1 MKAMVLP
8 QICSMQENKKP
19 HRLVT
24 LPDPVPLEKE
34 ILVRNLLEKGTKN
47 GLDDLPYV
55 I

>member
-8 QICSMQENKKP
+8 QICILRDNKQP
-19 HRLVT
+19 LRLLM

-34 ILVRNLLEKGTKN
+34 FLVRNLLEKGTIN